1 MSTLVMAAIEGG
13 TTSSANLLL
22 WVVLP
27 YVTAATLVV
36 GLIWRYRYD
45 KFGWTTRSSQ
55 LYETRIMRIAS
66 PLFHFGALAVIGG
79 HFLGLLIPQSW
90 TDAWGVKE
98 STYHSLTMPLSLVA
112 GTATIVGMALL
123 IYRRRSN
130 ARVFQRTT
138 ANDKVM
144 YVFLASAIVLGVSAS
159 WFASGLF
166 GEGHNYRED
175 VSVWARSIL
184 MFQPQPEHMA
194 SAPMIFQLHVVAG
207 LLLFSVWPF
216 TRLVHVLSAPLQYVV
231 RPYVVYRTKT
241 PHSTGSRATRR
252 GWEPSRRD

>member
-1 MSTLVMAAIEGG
+1 MNTLVMAVIEESAP
-13 TTSSANLLL
+13 SSANLLL

-90 TDAWGVKE
+90 TDAWGVE
-98 STYHSLTMPLSLVA
+98 EHLYHSLTMPLSLTA

-194 SAPMIFQLHVVAG
+194 AAPMIFQLHVVAG

>member
-1 MSTLVMAAIEGG
+1 MSTLAMAVIEESAP
-13 TTSSANLLL
+13 SSANLLL

-98 STYHSLTMPLSLVA
+98 DVYHSLTMPLSLVA

-138 ANDKVM
+138 ANDKIM

-194 SAPMIFQLHVVAG
+194 SAPLIFQLHVVAG

-231 RPYVVYRTKT
+231 RPYVVYRTRS

>member
-1 MSTLVMAAIEGG
+1 MNTLTMTVIEESAP
-13 TTSSANLLL
+13 SSANLLL

-98 STYHSLTMPLSLVA
+98 DVYHSLTMPLSLVA

-194 SAPMIFQLHVVAG
+194 SAPLIFQLHVVAG

>member
-1 MSTLVMAAIEGG
+1 MSAFVMAVIEESAP
-13 TTSSANLLL
+13 SSANLLL

-90 TDAWGVKE
+90 TDAWGVE
-98 STYHSLTMPLSLVA
+98 EHLYHSLTMPLSLIA
-112 GTATIVGMALL
+112 GAATIVGMALL

-138 ANDKVM
+138 GNDKVM

-194 SAPMIFQLHVVAG
+194 AAPLIFQLHVVAG